1 MNIKQHLPSWLGGA
15 SSNAIEKSASLIHA
29 HHSGMFHGNDSIDQ
43 LRCELLNIATR
54 GISDLFSYKAYDT
67 AAPLATAVDLVAESL
82 ADINPIIY
90 DKQINEYDGDQE
102 VLGFLNSP
110 GIGQDW
116 RTFALDATVS
126 YLLTRNSFINLLGPI
141 ERPPII
147 MTPLKPF
154 WVTHELDNDDGY
166 IKTFRVSKASSGK
179 QLDFERDDLKS
190 WRFLGGDMNEL
201 IHIRGQSD
209 DDNALGRSPIMALL
223 LTILQ
228 NVAGSQHNASLL
240 NNGARPSGAF
250 MVEGALSDAQFARV
264 TDQIKEEKT
273 GPNNAGTPLLLEGGG
288 KWQEMSL
295 TNKDMDFISLLVFG
309 KEDVFNRYKVP
320 LGLVTP
326 KAMTLD
332 NYRTSVVSLFDLAV
346 LPTMRVILDGLSRRI
361 LPRFKLD
368 PERYVL
374 TFDPSSVN
382 AAMIKTA
389 EKVKLMSDINSFTTN
404 ELRSEFGFG
413 PIEGGDVVLAPSM
426 NVPIGSDRF
435 TENQP
440 SSESEDDREDARK
453 QFIDL
458 ATKGGM
464 KKEYAEELW
473 RHAR

>member
-1 MNIKQHLPSWLGGA
+1 MTLKEHLPTWLGGA
-15 SSNAIEKSASLIHA
+15 VKEQKSALA
-29 HHSGMFHGNDSIDQ
+29 MNVHHSGMFHGNDSINQ
-43 LRCELLNIATR
+43 LRCELHSIATR

-67 AAPLATAVDLVAESL
+67 AAPLATSVDLIAESL

-90 DKQINEYDGDQE
+90 DKQLNEYDTDQDILKF
-102 VLGFLNSP
+102 VNNPGF
-110 GIGQDW
+110 GQDW

-126 YLLTRNSFINLLGPI
+126 YLLTRNSFINMLGPV
-141 ERPPII
+141 ERPPIA
-147 MTPLKPF
+147 MTPFKPF
-154 WVTHELDNDDGY
+154 WVMHELDETDGY
-166 IKTFRVSKASSGK
+166 IKTFHVSKSSSGR

-190 WRFLGGDMNEL
+190 WRFMDQSQLNEL
-201 IHIRGQSD
+201 VHIRGQSD

-250 MVEGALSDAQFARV
+250 IADGVLSDTQFARIN
-264 TDQIKEEKT
+264 DQIKEEKT

-288 KWQEMSL
+288 KWEEMSI

-309 KEDVFNRYKVP
+309 KEDVFNRYKIP
-320 LGLVTP
+320 LGLVSP

-346 LPTMRVILDGLSRRI
+346 LPTMRVILDGLSRRL

-382 AAMIKTA
+382 AAMIKTG

-404 ELRSEFGFG
+404 ELRSEFGFE
-413 PIEGGDVVLAPSM
+413 PIEGGDVVLAPSSDI
-426 NVPIGSDRF
+426 PIGSDQF

-440 SSESEDDREDARK
+440 NPESVDDREDAQK
-453 QFIDL
+453 EFIDL

-464 KKEYAEELW
+464 TKEYAEELW
-473 RHAR
+473 SHAR